1 MPAAKTTPK
10 QRASSVTAVMQ
21 PLELTTQRLK
31 LPAQPQERVTEPLES
46 IAQRYHAR
54 LRTVDASSDSL
65 SEGVVIPALRE
76 AIVEGV
82 LAPGSRLSEVQVAK
96 QLNVSRTPMR
106 EAFAQ
111 LEREGLVTIVPRVG
125 AYVRAVTLRDVEEIY
140 TVRAALECL
149 AVQLASERIT
159 PLGAAQLDDVIA
171 ALQTSVEAD
180 DASAYVDAL
189 DRFYTIVM
197 TLADNRT
204 LQANHAALIG
214 PVRRL
219 RRIAMSRGGR
229 MRASFEQAA
238 RIRDA
243 IVARAPSV
251 QDLMREQ
258 LRGACAAALDVLRNG
273 AG

>member
-1 MPAAKTTPK
+1 MPSSKTAVKTTTAAAVSK
-10 QRASSVTAVMQ
+10 HAKSAHSLDKIAS
-21 PLELTTQRLK
+21 K
-31 LPAQPQERVTEPLES
+31 
-46 IAQRYHAR
+46 YHSR
-54 LRTVDASSDSL
+54 MRTVDASSDSL
-65 SEGVVIPALRE
+65 SEGVVVPALRE

-111 LEREGLVTIVPRVG
+111 LEREGLVTVLPRVG

-159 PLGAAQLDDVIA
+159 ALGSAQLDDVIEA
-171 ALQTSVEAD
+171 MRMSVDAD
-180 DASAYVDAL
+180 DPAGYVDAL
-189 DRFYTIVM
+189 DRFYAIVM
-197 TLADNRT
+197 TIADNRT
-204 LQANHAALIG
+204 LQESHAGLIG

-219 RRIAMSRGGR
+219 RRIAMARGGR
-229 MRASFEQAA
+229 MQASFSQTV

-243 IVARAPSV
+243 IVNQLPNV

-258 LRGACAAALDVLRNG
+258 LDGACRAALDVLND
-273 AG
+273 AGDSSDKN